1 MSLFQGDVNLTATV
15 QLDLMDDIFNQI
27 AVTKTDAIV
36 YLTVYPFQGFSVIT
50 DSAISQLANKVGG
63 WTKNGTRVFIRYAS
77 EMNGTFLPFDF
88 KSKL

>member
-36 YLTVYPFQGFSVIT
+36 YLTIYP
-50 DSAISQLANKVGG
+50 
-63 WTKNGTRVFIRYAS
+63 IRGLIPSPLYKYF
-77 EMNGTFLPFDF
+77 NHL
-88 KSKL
+88 